1 MRRAVFILLTV
12 CLVLCFIDALALDYS
27 MYEIRNRFTMDVNLL
42 RDGEFVAE
50 TWEDRYGDVRNNW
63 HVTWWKDDHILRE
76 VDYDPL
82 GPIRYWA
89 APHMNGTCG
98 ILETSAKKLSDGSSA
113 GAAVTLYDWTDKG
126 LTNPRPIAE
135 GVTEVRAAFGGF
147 SVWKKETREIGI
159 YDDSGKLLFEMSD
172 AENMPIRL
180 AFDHLGNL
188 WFSTTIYGK
197 TYEENTYILRQICG
211 GMIVWE
217 KKLPFAP
224 AVFPDEKG
232 GIYTAEHVGTGSYK
246 SIEITHI
253 DAAGNK
259 VMTKLMKADKV
270 VLGCGILVKP
280 ETDELILAGTAVAN
294 SRKVY
299 KVYRIVVDANDWTIK
314 KSDIR
319 TMNYYNDYTLY
330 VARDLDGNCYTF
342 ASGIDELD
350 AGNINP
356 VLVPFDVLDK
366 TDNPGIRLQ

>member
-1 MRRAVFILLTV
+1 MRKAVLFLLTV

-27 MYEIRNRFTMDVNLL
+27 QYEIRNRFTMNVILL

-50 TWEDRYGDVRNNW
+50 TWEDRYGDVRNDW

-82 GPIRYWA
+82 GTIRYWA

-98 ILETSAKKLSDGSSA
+98 ILETSAQKLSDGSSA
-113 GAAVTLYDWTDKG
+113 GSAVTLYDWTDKG
-126 LTNPRPIAE
+126 LTNPRSIAE
-135 GVTEVRAAFGGF
+135 DVTEVRAVFGGF

-159 YDDSGKLLFEMSD
+159 YDDSGKLIFEMTD

-180 AFDHLGNL
+180 TFDHLGNL
-188 WFSTTIYGK
+188 WFATTIYGK
-197 TYEENTYILRQICG
+197 TYEENTYILRQVCEG
-211 GMIVWE
+211 KIVWE
-217 KKLPFAP
+217 KMLSFAP
-224 AVFPDEKG
+224 AIFPDEKG
-232 GIYTAEHVGTGSYK
+232 GIYTVEHVGTGSYK
-246 SIEITHI
+246 SIEITNI
-253 DAAGNK
+253 DATGNK

-270 VLGCGILVKP
+270 VLGCGILAMP
-280 ETDELILAGTAVAN
+280 ETDELMLTGKAVAN

-299 KVYRIVVDANDWTIK
+299 KVYRMVVDASDWTVK
-314 KSDIR
+314 NTDIR
-319 TMNYYNDYTLY
+319 AMNYYNDYNLY

>member
-1 MRRAVFILLTV
+1 M
-12 CLVLCFIDALALDYS
+12 
-27 MYEIRNRFTMDVNLL
+27 
-42 RDGEFVAE
+42 
-50 TWEDRYGDVRNNW
+50 
-63 HVTWWKDDHILRE
+63 K
-76 VDYDPL
+76 
-82 GPIRYWA
+82 
-89 APHMNGTCG
+89 
-98 ILETSAKKLSDGSSA
+98 
-113 GAAVTLYDWTDKG
+113 
-126 LTNPRPIAE
+126 
-135 GVTEVRAAFGGF
+135 
-147 SVWKKETREIGI
+147 IG
-159 YDDSGKLLFEMSD
+159 YDDSGMLLFEMSD

-270 VLGCGILVKP
+270 VLGCGIVVKP
-280 ETDELILAGTAVAN
+280 ETGELILAGTAVAN

-342 ASGIDELD
+342 ASGNDELD

-356 VLVPFDVLDK
+356 VLVPFDLLDK

>member
-27 MYEIRNRFTMDVNLL
+27 QYEIRNRFSRDVNLL

-50 TWEDRYGDVRNNW
+50 TWEDRYGDVSNNW

-82 GPIRYWA
+82 GTIRYWA
-89 APHMNGTCG
+89 APYMNGTCG
-98 ILETSAKKLSDGSSA
+98 ILETSAQKLSDGSSA
-113 GAAVTLYDWTDKG
+113 GAAVTLYDWTDEG

-135 GVTEVRAAFGGF
+135 GVTEVRAVFGGF
-147 SVWKKETREIGI
+147 SVWKKEAREIGI
-159 YDDSGKLLFEMSD
+159 YDDSGKLLFEMTD

-188 WFSTTIYGK
+188 WFATTIYGK
-197 TYEENTYILRQICG
+197 TYEENTYILRQIREG
-211 GMIVWE
+211 KIVWE

-270 VLGCGILVKP
+270 VLGCCILVKP

-342 ASGIDELD
+342 ASGNDELD

>member
-1 MRRAVFILLTV
+1 
-12 CLVLCFIDALALDYS
+12 
-27 MYEIRNRFTMDVNLL
+27 
-42 RDGEFVAE
+42 
-50 TWEDRYGDVRNNW
+50 
-63 HVTWWKDDHILRE
+63 
-76 VDYDPL
+76 
-82 GPIRYWA
+82 
-89 APHMNGTCG
+89 
-98 ILETSAKKLSDGSSA
+98 
-113 GAAVTLYDWTDKG
+113 
-126 LTNPRPIAE
+126 
-135 GVTEVRAAFGGF
+135 
-147 SVWKKETREIGI
+147 
-159 YDDSGKLLFEMSD
+159 
-172 AENMPIRL
+172 MPIRL

-188 WFSTTIYGK
+188 WFATTIYGK

-246 SIEITHI
+246 SIEITHF

-259 VMTKLMKADKV
+259 VMTKL
-270 VLGCGILVKP
+270 
-280 ETDELILAGTAVAN
+280 VAN

>member
-1 MRRAVFILLTV
+1 MRKAVLFLLTV

-27 MYEIRNRFTMDVNLL
+27 QYEIRNRFTMNVILL

-50 TWEDRYGDVRNNW
+50 TWEDRYGDVRNDW

-82 GPIRYWA
+82 GTIRYWA

-98 ILETSAKKLSDGSSA
+98 ILETSAQKLSDGSSA
-113 GAAVTLYDWTDKG
+113 GSAVTLYDWTDEG
-126 LTNPRPIAE
+126 LTNPRPVAE
-135 GVTEVRAAFGGF
+135 GVTEVRAVFGGF
-147 SVWKKETREIGI
+147 SVWKKETREISI
-159 YDDSGKLLFEMSD
+159 YDDSGKLLFEMTD

-180 AFDHLGNL
+180 TFDHLGNL
-188 WFSTTIYGK
+188 WFATTIYGK
-197 TYEENTYILRQICG
+197 TYEENTYILRQVCEG
-211 GMIVWE
+211 KIVWE
-217 KKLPFAP
+217 KKLSFAP
-224 AVFPDEKG
+224 AIFPDEKG
-232 GIYTAEHVGTGSYK
+232 GIYTAEHVGTGDYK
-246 SIEITHI
+246 SIEITNF
-253 DAAGNK
+253 DAAGSK

-270 VLGCGILVKP
+270 VLGCGILAMP
-280 ETDELILAGTAVAN
+280 ETDELMLTGKAVAN

-299 KVYRIVVDANDWTIK
+299 KVYRMVVDAADWTVK
-314 KSDIR
+314 NTDIR
-319 TMNYYNDYTLY
+319 AMNYYNDYNLY